1 MVAVTAP
8 VRRVAPPHVAPP
20 PHSWSTPF
28 AAPSEFELVKF
39 AAWPSCNDPQY
50 AAAVGVAARQRLCLT
65 DGGRLKPLPWRSSN
79 PEADLFDGDTLQNKL
94 GRALAAVEAID
105 RKEFFEAF
113 EVFAKTRSSLKAPTL
128 VEVGGGH
135 ALLGL
140 LFATFSREVER
151 VIVADTRRPKAFDAC
166 LEAVGSVAPWAP
178 QKLTYVDG
186 LDADFLRGGGAQL
199 LTADCAVASVH
210 GCGSLTDAIIDAAVE
225 AGAASLAVM
234 PCCYAHSRAAVAA
247 PRALRKSLGVA
258 AAADVERTYTL
269 ERARYATTW
278 RHIPHAITPLNRILV
293 AKREPEGRK
302 FN

>member
-1 MVAVTAP
+1 M
-8 VRRVAPPHVAPP
+8 
-20 PHSWSTPF
+20 
-28 AAPSEFELVKF
+28 
-39 AAWPSCNDPQY
+39 
-50 AAAVGVAARQRLCLT
+50 
-65 DGGRLKPLPWRSSN
+65 
-79 PEADLFDGDTLQNKL
+79 KL
-94 GRALAAVEAID
+94 E
-105 RKEFFEAF
+105 K
-113 EVFAKTRSSLKAPTL
+113 
-128 VEVGGGH
+128 
-135 ALLGL
+135 
-140 LFATFSREVER
+140 
-151 VIVADTRRPKAFDAC
+151 
-166 LEAVGSVAPWAP
+166 
-178 QKLTYVDG
+178 
-186 LDADFLRGGGAQL
+186 
-199 LTADCAVASVH
+199 DCAVASVH